1 VPAHPYRHGRDG
13 AQSDYVTHTSQP
25 QSRPGIQDLHVEHP
39 RFYESLI
46 EHSGQIAVVLGFDS
60 NTPLSFGG
68 GSTILRDCLD
78 GPDAAQIATALDV
91 LLKSGAAFE
100 RRLQI
105 RDGRSIKA
113 RGVPVG
119 RRVVLYF
126 EFEASV
132 ADADKARAEFSQ
144 VRKTLSEVIQA
155 VTLGIAILD
164 SHQRLVLYNDRYSVM
179 WDLPQS
185 WLDTKPSLGAIY
197 DRLRDEGKLPQQ
209 RDFIGWKQKQLKRTF
224 HALPEADDIW
234 HLPRDRTFLI
244 QTHPTSQGG
253 SLLVF
258 EDLSENLTLE
268 TSLNLLLQ
276 VQQATLDTL
285 DEGAAIFGP
294 NGRLFIYNERFAC
307 LWDLPRSELS
317 AEPHLTEIALLS
329 ATRYGNDD
337 VWGMISNYVN
347 SSAASRS
354 QRWERIRRVD
364 GKIFSLSV
372 NALPNGATIAIFTD
386 LTDLERFQ
394 AMQCETEEKHRTD
407 NQQVRLG

>member
-1 VPAHPYRHGRDG
+1 M
-13 AQSDYVTHTSQP
+13 
-25 QSRPGIQDLHVEHP
+25 EHP

-68 GSTILRDCLD
+68 GSAVLRDCLD
-78 GPDAAQIATALDV
+78 SPDAAKIASALDA
-91 LLKSGAAFE
+91 LLKCGIAFE
-100 RRLQI
+100 KRLQT
-105 RDGRSIKA
+105 RNGRSIKA
-113 RGVPVG
+113 RGMPVG
-119 RRVVLYF
+119 RRVVVYF
-126 EFEASV
+126 QFEGSV
-132 ADADKARAEFSQ
+132 ADANRARTALNQ
-144 VRKTLSEVIQA
+144 VQKTLSEVMQA
-155 VTLGIAILD
+155 ITLGIAILD

-185 WLDTKPSLGAIY
+185 WLDTQPSLSAIF

-258 EDLSENLTLE
+258 EDLSESLTLE

-294 NGRLFIYNERFAC
+294 NGRLFIYNERFAS
-307 LWDLPRSELS
+307 LWGLPKSELS
-317 AEPHLTEIALLS
+317 AEPHLTEIAMLS
-329 ATRYGNDD
+329 AARYGNDD
-337 VWGMISNYVN
+337 VWGIISDYVN
-347 SSAASRS
+347 SSEPGRQ

-372 NALPNGATIAIFTD
+372 NALPNGATIAIFID

-394 AMQCETEEKHRTD
+394 AVQRETEEQRRTG
-407 NQQVRLG
+407 NRQL